1 MLGTGEELDLNYSQS
16 GKKKKTNAHELQQTA
31 DLSRDDGVRGSQWEI
46 TAPLPAA
53 PDVPA
58 MTQEPRGLGPAA
70 EPDDPHK
77 CDILWKAFALAEK
90 FKQYFLLNIFSLIS
104 SMHHKS
110 NILICFIPLCFIS
123 LLYSDAA
130 GGYPCQSH
138 SFLYNLV

>member
-58 MTQEPRGLGPAA
+58 MTQEYTWSLGAWGQQQNPMT
-70 EPDDPHK
+70 HTSVTFFGK
-77 CDILWKAFALAEK
+77 H
-90 FKQYFLLNIFSLIS
+90 LL
-104 SMHHKS
+104 
-110 NILICFIPLCFIS
+110 
-123 LLYSDAA
+123 
-130 GGYPCQSH
+130 
-138 SFLYNLV
+138 